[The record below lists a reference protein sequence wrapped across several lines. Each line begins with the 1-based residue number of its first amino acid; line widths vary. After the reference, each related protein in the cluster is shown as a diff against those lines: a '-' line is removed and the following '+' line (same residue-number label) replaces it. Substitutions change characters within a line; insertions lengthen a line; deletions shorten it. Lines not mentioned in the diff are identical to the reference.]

1 MADPKAAKPASPW
14 LSQLTAAIAIVA
26 ACVGHVIAPGL
37 RGAASQR
44 VVDNWEGIGQFTT
57 YAFLVFLSF
66 LFFRVAWD
74 LVFTDKPAIGL
85 RLAVVSSAFSVGCIV
100 MCILII
106 SALRRPFVPTP
117 STALVPLTL
126 LASLAALVSGAG
138 IVRMPHTRATGF
150 VLFAFGSAALVR
162 VLAWWLAGVAGA
174 RAAPMTYEWAR
185 AIATVGVIFE
195 GVGQLV
201 AVVWL
206 TTRTRVSGQ
215 ILAGISV
222 LAALVVTWGMEQ
234 GGHAGAA
241 TWQVVLHT
249 ALAGVRGT
257 PPPAGLG
264 PVPTFLAATSLFLAA
279 VAVIRP
285 GPAPAITSAL
295 SLCLI
300 ARGAFDAPLNAF
312 AASVAAACLLAI
324 SADEKTM
331 WRALAGRSDT
341 KSEAGASSAEAGDAK
356 PTEAEIAAAEA
367 EKKKNELAHADTV
380 LAFSAVDAVKDDAAK

>member
-1 MADPKAAKPASPW
+1 M
-14 LSQLTAAIAIVA
+14 AIVA

-37 RGAASQR
+37 RGAASQH

-57 YAFLVFLSF
+57 FAFLVFLTF
-66 LFFRVAWD
+66 LFFRVGWD
-74 LVFTDKPAIGL
+74 LVFSDRPALGL

-100 MCILII
+100 MCIVVV
-106 SALRRPFVPTP
+106 SALRRPLVPTP
-117 STALVPLTL
+117 ATALVPLTL
-126 LASLAALVSGAG
+126 LASLTALVAGAG
-138 IVRMPHTRATGF
+138 IVRMAHTRATGF

-195 GVGQLV
+195 GIGQLI

-215 ILAGISV
+215 ILAGLSV

-234 GGHAGAA
+234 GGHGGAA

-249 ALAGVRGT
+249 ALSGVRGT

-264 PVPTFLAATSLFLAA
+264 PFPMFLVAMSMFLAAI
-279 VAVIRP
+279 AVIRP

-295 SLCLI
+295 SLCLL

-312 AASVAAACLLAI
+312 AVCVGAASLLAI

-331 WRALAGRSDT
+331 WKALAGRRDTPAPAESSEKAAPATAESASD
-341 KSEAGASSAEAGDAK
+341 DAK
-356 PTEAEIAAAEA
+356 R
-367 EKKKNELAHADTV
+367 NELAHADTL
-380 LAFSAVDAVKDDAAK
+380 LAFPPDAVKDDALKE

>member
-1 MADPKAAKPASPW
+1 MSENRAAAATPSAPRSVPGAYQW
-14 LSQLTAAIAIVA
+14 LSQLTAAVAILA
-26 ACVGHVIAPGL
+26 ACIGHVIAPGL
-37 RGAASQR
+37 RGAASQH
-44 VVDNWEGIGQFTT
+44 VVDLWEGIGQFTT

-66 LFFRVAWD
+66 LFIRVAWN
-74 LVFTDKPAIGL
+74 LVFTEKPAIGL
-85 RLAVVSSAFSVGCIV
+85 RLAVVSAAFSVGCIV
-100 MCILII
+100 MCIVVI

-126 LASLAALVSGAG
+126 LASLAALVAGAG
-138 IVRMPHTRATGF
+138 TLRMPHTRAAGF
-150 VLFAFGSAALVR
+150 VLLAFASAALVR

-195 GVGQLV
+195 GVGQLI

-215 ILAGISV
+215 ILAGMSV

-234 GGHAGAA
+234 GGHGGAA

-249 ALAGVRGT
+249 ALADVRGT

-264 PVPTFLAATSLFLAA
+264 PVPTFFAATSLFLAA

-285 GPAPAITSAL
+285 GPAPSITSAL
-295 SLCLI
+295 ALCLL

-312 AASVAAACLLAI
+312 AVCVGAACLLAI
-324 SADEKTM
+324 SVDEKTM
-331 WRALAGRSDT
+331 WKALAGRSDG
-341 KSEAGASSAEAGDAK
+341 KGAGA
-356 PTEAEIAAAEA
+356 P
-367 EKKKNELAHADTV
+367 
-380 LAFSAVDAVKDDAAK
+380 DAVKEPAKEKKEASESAPKQEGATESSA